1 MSAANLLLWS
11 FLFPL
16 PTLLLSA
23 LGLPKRG
30 GLVSFLSPLALL
42 GVGLAWLAQGGETA
56 KLVIP
61 GFVRFLPDDAFRL
74 TVDPLAGVMLQV
86 VGFIATCVFVYAHG
100 YMAHDERPH
109 RFFAFLDFFVAAM
122 CLLLVAGNLSV
133 LLIGWTGVGVASF
146 LLISFW
152 WKKDGGAPLKAGY
165 LALGANAIGDAAL
178 LAAAVMVPAGAGEL
192 VGLQAVADQVP
203 GGHSALAWCLVIAAC
218 AKSAQG
224 PLWWWLPSAM
234 AGPTPVSA
242 LIHAATMV
250 AAGVYLLVR
259 CSGVILDAPAVAY
272 NTAWIGV
279 LTALLAGVASL
290 WQSNFKR
297 GLAYSTVS
305 QLGWMFTAVA
315 LGAPFAALFHLIT
328 HAAFK
333 AMLFLSAG
341 TVIAATHHEE
351 QIDQVGG
358 LAKKLPM
365 AFAFFVLGT
374 LALIG
379 TPLVTAG
386 AFSKDAIL
394 EAALASQWPF
404 FGWLL
409 LGGAFITGAYA
420 GRLLFGV
427 FLGAAGPAT
436 AQAHHPG
443 KLFDLAL
450 LPLAA
455 GAIALGYVEAGTS
468 GLSRVLAGVVVAGEP
483 VHVQPT
489 LLGLGAFGI
498 GLLGVAAGALL
509 ARTRSKCLPL
519 PPLAGLWQALWG
531 EAQAIPEGVAALHT
545 GRVSRYALI
554 GVLGVAVC
562 VGVVIAPVAGKDAPP
577 AIETKRKPWKAPVP
591 VKKSDVERDK
601 AKAEREREK
610 RAREQKRE
618 QKDMRGDAARGGLK
632 PLQVPKEDTP
642 EAMERRKQ
650 LGREAKEAFQAKVR
664 ALKEAQGK
672 GGSPAESKDEGAEP

>member
-1 MSAANLLLWS
+1 MSAADLLLWS

-23 LGLPKRG
+23 LGLPRRA
-30 GLVSFLSPLALL
+30 GLVSFLSPLAIV
-42 GVGLAWLAQGGETA
+42 GVGLGWLVQGATTA
-56 KLVIP
+56 KLVVP
-61 GFVRFLPDDAFRL
+61 DLVRFLPDGAFRL
-74 TVDPLAGVMLQV
+74 TVDPLAGIMLLV
-86 VGFIATCVFVYAHG
+86 VGFVSTCVFIYAQG
-100 YMAHDERPH
+100 YMAHDERAH

-122 CLLLVAGNLSV
+122 CLLVVAGNLTV

-152 WKKDGGAPLKAGY
+152 WQKDGGAPLKAGY

-178 LAAAVMVPAGAGEL
+178 LLAVVLVPAGLGEL
-192 VGLQAVADQVP
+192 TELGAISRAAPERATL
-203 GGHSALAWCLVIAAC
+203 LAWCLVIAAC

-259 CSGVILDAPAVAY
+259 TATVVVEAPLVAYVTAWTGVI
-272 NTAWIGV
+272 
-279 LTALLAGVASL
+279 TALLAGLASL
-290 WQSNFKR
+290 WQPNFKR

-315 LGAPFAALFHLIT
+315 VGAPFAALFHLVT

-351 QIDQVGG
+351 RIDQVGG

-374 LALIG
+374 AALIG

-386 AFSKDAIL
+386 SFSKDAIL
-394 EAALASQWPF
+394 EATLASAWPEL
-404 FGWLL
+404 GWLL
-409 LGGAFITGAYA
+409 LAGAFLTGAYA

-427 FLGAAGPAT
+427 FLGAPGPAT
-436 AQAHHPG
+436 EHAHHPG
-443 KLFDLAL
+443 RVFDLAL

-455 GAIALGYVEAGTS
+455 GAVGLGYLEAGS
-468 GLSRVLAGVVVAGEP
+468 GLLSGLVHEVVAAGEP

-489 LLGLGAFGI
+489 LLGIGAFAI
-498 GLLGVAAGALL
+498 GLVGVGAGALL

-519 PPLAGLWQALWG
+519 PAFTGVWQALWG
-531 EAQAIPEGVAALHT
+531 EAHAIPQGAAALHS
-545 GRVSRYALI
+545 GRISRYALVS
-554 GVLGVAVC
+554 VLGVAVAM
-562 VGVVIAPVAGKDAPP
+562 GVAVAPVAGQDAPP
-577 AIETKRKPWKAPVP
+577 AVENKRRPFKPNDPR
-591 VKKSDVERDK
+591 KKKDAERQRK
-601 AKAEREREK
+601 KEQRERERRERQREREK
-610 RAREQKRE
+610 QELRLDAS
-618 QKDMRGDAARGGLK
+618 RGELRPATGLAD
-632 PLQVPKEDTP
+632 PNTP
-642 EAMERRKQ
+642 EGAAQRKRISEAAKAAFEEKRRQ
-650 LGREAKEAFQAKVR
+650 AKEKSAK
-664 ALKEAQGK
+664 
-672 GGSPAESKDEGAEP
+672 PAPNDGEGATP

>member
-1 MSAANLLLWS
+1 MSAAHLLLWS

-23 LGLPKRG
+23 FGLPRRG
-30 GLVSFLSPLALL
+30 GLLSFLSPLAIL
-42 GVGLAWLAQGGETA
+42 GAGVAWLAQGAGSA
-56 KLVIP
+56 KLVIAD
-61 GFVRFLPDDAFRL
+61 FVPFLPDTAFRL
-74 TVDPLAGVMLQV
+74 TVDPLAGVMLLV
-86 VGFIATCVFVYAHG
+86 VGFVSTCVFLYAQG
-100 YMAHDERPH
+100 YMAKDERPH

-122 CLLLVAGNLSV
+122 CLLVVAGNLTV
-133 LLIGWTGVGVASF
+133 LLIGWTGVGIASF

-152 WKKDGGAPLKAGY
+152 WKKDDGAPLRAGY

-178 LAAAVMVPAGAGEL
+178 LVAAVLVPAGAGEL
-192 VGLQAVADQVP
+192 TGLQAVAGDVA
-203 GGHSALAWCLVIAAC
+203 GGPSMLAWCLVIAAC

-259 CSGVILDAPAVAY
+259 TSGVITDAPDVAY
-272 NTAWIGV
+272 TTAWIGV

-290 WQSNFKR
+290 WQANFKR

-315 LGAPFAALFHLIT
+315 VGAPFAALFHLVT

-351 QIDQVGG
+351 RIDQVGG
-358 LAKKLPM
+358 LARKLPL
-365 AFAFFVLGT
+365 AFGFFVLGT
-374 LALIG
+374 AALIG

-394 EAALASQWPF
+394 EATLASQWPF

-409 LGGAFITGAYA
+409 LGGAFLTGAYA
-420 GRLLFGV
+420 GRLLFGM
-427 FLGAAGPAT
+427 FLGPLGPASEH
-436 AQAHHPG
+436 ASHPG
-443 KLFDLAL
+443 TIFDVAL

-455 GAIALGYVEAGTS
+455 GAVALGYAEAGTGALS
-468 GLSRVLAGVVVAGEP
+468 GLLKGVVAAGEP

-498 GLLGVAAGALL
+498 GVFGVAAGALL

-519 PPLAGLWQALWG
+519 PPLAELWQALWG

-554 GVLGVAVC
+554 GLLGIAIAVGVA
-562 VGVVIAPVAGKDAPP
+562 IAPVAGKDAPP
-577 AIETKRKPWKAPVP
+577 AIETKRRPFVAPDP
-591 VKKSDVERDK
+591 LRKRKSEQRQRNEKKG
-601 AKAEREREK
+601 
-610 RAREQKRE
+610 EQQHRPDGPHA
-618 QKDMRGDAARGGLK
+618 QINSLK
-632 PLQVPKEDTP
+632 PLAEDNAADALEQRKRIS
-642 EAMERRKQ
+642 EAVKAAFEAKRRQ
-650 LGREAKEAFQAKVR
+650 READAA
-664 ALKEAQGK
+664 
-672 GGSPAESKDEGAEP
+672 GSQPPAPSGDSAIGEGAKP